1 MITIDVKSALIY
13 LLLIA
18 LIVFVIYLIVMAKN
32 LIQTIKSLNIVL
44 KDTEEIT
51 KIASERV
58 VQLDGVADEVQE
70 AVSEVAKSVKGRQN
84 IIEALTN
91 IVKTFG
97 SVSSVVNKKVAEE
110 PKMKRRK

>member
-1 MITIDVKSALIY
+1 MITIDVKSFLVY

-18 LIVFVIYLIVMAKN
+18 LIVFVIYLTVMAKN
-32 LIQTIKSLNIVL
+32 LVQTVKSLNVVL

-58 VQLDGVADEVQE
+58 VQLDGVADEVQD

-91 IVKTFG
+91 VVKTFG
-97 SVSSVVNKKVAEE
+97 SVASVVNKKTEE
-110 PKMKRRK
+110 PKMTRRK